1 MSRQLKRRLAAAVA
15 VLAVLAGG
23 AAVALGATGS
33 AHPRHAAGRGGSG
46 HGLIAT
52 ASVYLGIGRAQLE
65 QDLRSGRSLAEVAA
79 TIPGRSEA
87 GLVSAILADRRS
99 TLATRQAKLP
109 ERVSA
114 LVRRSGTTLTVD
126 RRARHSMRAAALGYL
141 GLSRQQLNGELRK
154 GESLTQIA
162 AATPG
167 KSAAGL
173 VEAILAGARQRLEA
187 SSRAGRISSAQAQ
200 AKLARLRLH
209 ATEAVERTRSARAT
223 ARRKG

>member
-23 AAVALGATGS
+23 AAVALGANGGDHPGH
-33 AHPRHAAGRGGSG
+33 AHRAGSG
-46 HGLIAT
+46 QGLIAT
-52 ASVYLGIGRAQLE
+52 ASAYLGIGRAQLE
-65 QDLRSGRSLAEVAA
+65 QDLRSGRSLAEVATA
-79 TIPGRSEA
+79 TPGRSEA

-99 TLATRQAKLP
+99 TLATQQAKLP
-109 ERVSA
+109 ERVAA
-114 LVRRSGTTLTVD
+114 LIRRSGTTLTVE
-126 RRARHSMRAAALGYL
+126 RRARHSMRAATLAYL

-154 GESLTQIA
+154 DRSLAQIA

-173 VEAILAGARQRLEA
+173 VEAILAGAKQRLQA

-209 ATEAVERTRSARAT
+209 ATEAVERTRAARA
-223 ARRKG
+223 AAKRKG